1 MADVLLATEQLVR
14 GGLAAAYTGSLNGSD
29 IYQVQNEG
37 TTILHVKKS
46 GAGVCTVTI
55 TTFGTVDGMAITDRT
70 VSIPASTGD
79 KFIGPFPTGVY
90 NDPATGYLEF
100 TVSDITG
107 LTVAVLRL

>member
-1 MADVLLATEQLVR
+1 
-14 GGLAAAYTGSLNGSD
+14 
-29 IYQVQNEG
+29 
-37 TTILHVKKS
+37 
-46 GAGVCTVTI
+46 
-55 TTFGTVDGMAITDRT
+55 MAITDRT